1 MPYRGGLRG
10 QRAGFEAGH
19 LAWMQGVTGFE
30 VCGLEVEE
38 DAESMAEE
46 DKARLAGEMRS
57 RARVGSDVRLELV
70 AGIRARILAGTYR
83 VTAEDVAEKLMGALR
98 R

>member
-1 MPYRGGLRG
+1 MTYRGGIRG
-10 QRAGFEAGH
+10 ERSGSEAGP
-19 LAWMQGVTGFE
+19 LASMQGVTRFE

-38 DAESMAEE
+38 DAETMADEE
-46 DKARLAGEMRS
+46 KARLAGEMRS
-57 RARVGSDVRLELV
+57 RAQVGSDVRLELV